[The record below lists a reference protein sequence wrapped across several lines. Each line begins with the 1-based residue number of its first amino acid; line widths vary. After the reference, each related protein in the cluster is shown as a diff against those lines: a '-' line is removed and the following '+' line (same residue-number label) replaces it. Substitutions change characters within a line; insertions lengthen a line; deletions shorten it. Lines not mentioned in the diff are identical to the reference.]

1 MCVCVYIFI
10 HEISVRHSRTPVP
23 GRRRFERTSR
33 GCLKRGVLDIQWSFR
48 KKKAFNSLSCS
59 DGYTFKGNLYPARL
73 LLGES
78 LNISFMAEFRYLFFH
93 IDVAFLK
100 TLKELLSFAGL
111 RRLLCASY

>member
-1 MCVCVYIFI
+1 MYVCIFI
-10 HEISVRHSRTPVP
+10 HEIPVRRCRTPVP

-33 GCLKRGVLDIQWSFR
+33 ACLKRGVLNIQQSFR

-59 DGYTFKGNLYPARL
+59 HGYTFKGNLYPARL

-78 LNISFMAEFRYLFFH
+78 LNMSFMAEFRYLFFFH
-93 IDVAFLK
+93 IEVAFLK
-100 TLKELLSFAGL
+100 TLKEFPSFVGL